1 MLAIEKRLG
10 LQLKANPYM
19 QRIAPVSG
27 VGQLTAAAAIA
38 DKGDARAFKLGQE
51 FCSWVGLVPKQT
63 GTGGKIRLGGISKR
77 GDTYDRT

>member
-10 LQLKANPYM
+10 LQLKATPYM

-27 VGQLTAAAAIA
+27 VGLLTATAAIA
-38 DKGDARAFKLGQE
+38 DMGDARAFKLGRE
-51 FCSWVGLVPKQT
+51 FCSWLGLGPKQT
-63 GTGGKIRLGGISKR
+63 GMGGISKR